1 MKRPEMLLFDY
12 GETLLHSTG
21 FDTLRGTRAVLQYAE
36 KNPENV
42 SAEEVQVE
50 AARHRIGNWE
60 EETLQKG
67 IWRRSR
73 CILIFFSSICILLL
87 ESGCGSP
94 MKRLSGCSGMPRNR
108 WNPRQGYRN
117 FFVFCRIQ
125 VSVLGW

>member
-50 AARHRIGNWE
+50 ADRINRELGRGDPAKRHRYD
-60 EETLQKG
+60 
-67 IWRRSR
+67 
-73 CILIFFSSICILLL
+73 
-87 ESGCGSP
+87 P
-94 MKRLSGCSGMPRNR
+94 
-108 WNPRQGYRN
+108 
-117 FFVFCRIQ
+117 
-125 VSVLGW
+125 